1 MASDLR
7 LQRAARVTL
16 FSEKAEMKCSR
27 SKIYKLEL
35 PLEVYEGL
43 LFLGPVECSSNQY
56 IPLS

>member
-7 LQRAARVTL
+7 LRRAARMTL

-35 PLEVYEGL
+35 PLEFYEGL
-43 LFLGPVECSSNQY
+43 LFLGPVECPWNQY
-56 IPLS
+56 IPHS